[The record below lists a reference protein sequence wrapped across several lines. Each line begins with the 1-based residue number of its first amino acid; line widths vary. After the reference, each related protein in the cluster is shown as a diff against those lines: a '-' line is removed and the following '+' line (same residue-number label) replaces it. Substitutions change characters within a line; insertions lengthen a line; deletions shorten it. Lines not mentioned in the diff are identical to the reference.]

1 MGVLKLADRLHNMRT
16 LGAMPR
22 PKRLKKATETL
33 EVYAPLAE
41 KLGFDRIADELV
53 RLGASEVA
61 PAGLGGLGSA
71 RVADRGACGRCD
83 CSGGFRFHAAGH
95 ERLAG
100 KKAGATRT
108 APSSDPTPK
117 NMAASAVGVTPTP
130 ITTTRPPSIG
140 VRERPRAASR
150 P

>member
-1 MGVLKLADRLHNMRT
+1 MADRLHNMRT

-61 PAGLGGLGSA
+61 PAGLGGLA
-71 RVADRGACGRCD
+71 RRVSPIAALVAAAIAPAALDSMLKALDLNDSLERKPAYSDGAV
-83 CSGGFRFHAAGH
+83 
-95 ERLAG
+95 E
-100 KKAGATRT
+100 
-108 APSSDPTPK
+108 
-117 NMAASAVGVTPTP
+117 
-130 ITTTRPPSIG
+130 
-140 VRERPRAASR
+140 
-150 P
+150 